1 MKSLYFDNKTGPFF
15 YLLFFFSKVGSY
27 KGITSTV
34 RSSELILKVL

>member
-1 MKSLYFDNKTGPFF
+1 MKSLYFDNKTG
-15 YLLFFFSKVGSY
+15 LFFIIIIFSKVGYY